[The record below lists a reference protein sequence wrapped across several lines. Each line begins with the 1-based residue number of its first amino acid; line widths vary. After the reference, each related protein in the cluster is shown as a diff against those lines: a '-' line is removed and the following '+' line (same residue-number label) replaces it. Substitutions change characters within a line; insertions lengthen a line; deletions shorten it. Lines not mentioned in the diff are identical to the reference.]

1 MRTRFACIACAA
13 AAAMAA
19 ALMLASPARA
29 DSLFSDSNAGGYISD
44 QIGDR
49 RSALAP
55 GALVTV
61 LVTED
66 IKAEQSAQTKAVK
79 DSKLTS
85 TWDFGT
91 AFPKIF
97 GNNAVKS
104 GIALTGKEDF
114 AGDGITRRGGTITMT
129 VACQVMEVL
138 ADGSLRIKG
147 NKEILVNQEKSTVL
161 LTGVVRPYDISETNT
176 IASQKIANMKLEYEG
191 SGPNTAKSTPGLLTR
206 VLNWLF

>member
-1 MRTRFACIACAA
+1 
-13 AAAMAA
+13 
-19 ALMLASPARA
+19 
-29 DSLFSDSNAGGYISD
+29 
-44 QIGDR
+44 
-49 RSALAP
+49 
-55 GALVTV
+55 V

-91 AFPKIF
+91 AFPRIF

-114 AGDGITRRGGTITMT
+114 AGDGITRRGGAITMT
-129 VACQVMEVL
+129 VACQVVEVL
-138 ADGSLRIKG
+138 PDGSLRIKG

-161 LTGVVRPYDISETNT
+161 LTGVVRAYDISETNT